1 MAKILDGK
9 IIRDKIAGELKAK
22 IQNLLPAPR
31 LVIIQV
37 GDNPESNT
45 YIAQKI
51 KFGERIG
58 ANVKLVKLPEDVT
71 EKTFQFQISTFN
83 SERSV
88 HGIIV
93 QMPIAK
99 NLDKDSIIEMID
111 SEKDVDGQ
119 TAVNIKKL
127 IENDQAGFVPATTK
141 GILTMLEYYK
151 IPVSGKH
158 VVVIGRSSLVGKP
171 TALALLNKDATV
183 TICHSKTKDLA
194 NVTKSADILIVAAG
208 NPRLITQDYVSPNQT
223 VIDVGINVLPSSRS
237 DLETTER
244 SDLLKRPESEP
255 TGRKLIG
262 DVDFESVS
270 IIVKAISPVP
280 GGIGPLTVASLFENL
295 LDAYIH
301 QNSLNKRI

>member
-9 IIRDKIAGELKAK
+9 IIRDRIAKDLKSK
-22 IQNLLPAPR
+22 IQNLIPAPR

-37 GDNPESNT
+37 GDNLESNT
-45 YIAQKI
+45 YITQKI

-71 EKTFQFQISTFN
+71 EKTLLFQISTFN

-93 QMPIAK
+93 QMPIPK
-99 NLDKDSIIEMID
+99 NLDKDSIIEMIN
-111 SEKDVDGQ
+111 SAKDVDGQ
-119 TAVNIKKL
+119 TSVNIKKL
-127 IENDQAGFVPATTK
+127 IENDPTGYIPATTK

-171 TALALLNKDATV
+171 TSLALLNKDATV
-183 TICHSKTKDLA
+183 TICHSKTNHLSLI
-194 NVTKSADILIVAAG
+194 TSHSDILIVAAG
-208 NPRLITQDYVSPNQT
+208 KPKLITKDHVSPNQT

-244 SDLLKRPESEP
+244 PDLLKRPESEP
-255 TGRKLIG
+255 TGRKLTG

-270 IIVKAISPVP
+270 KIVKAISPVP
-280 GGIGPLTVASLFENL
+280 GGVGPLTVASLFENL
-295 LDAYIH
+295 LKAYTN
-301 QNSLNKRI
+301 QS